1 MFEIQG
7 VKAGMQICEQWVRAH
22 LDGALIV
29 VAVGWDLAHMEGTR
43 HLAQNDV
50 DIIFAP
56 TYWTATDSEP

>member
-7 VKAGMQICEQWVRAH
+7 VKAGMQICEQWASPDVNLR
-22 LDGALIV
+22 LTGS
-29 VAVGWDLAHMEGTR
+29 VAGWDLAHMEGTR